1 MGMKKKLFIA
11 GVAVALA
18 SQSTASVAQPATWGL
33 CWAMPQWMM
42 NWVPC
47 FPAIPGQRVGQQ

>member
-1 MGMKKKLFIA
+1 MKKKLFIA